1 MTELNMRSEIME
13 QAGDFGYF
21 YDDLDKV
28 FERIVEVLAEVDDTL
43 AGDGKTHYERRIGDA
58 RLLLNKLLDEL

>member
-1 MTELNMRSEIME
+1 ME

-28 FERIVEVLAEVDDTL
+28 FDRIVEALAEVEDTL
-43 AGDGKTHYERRIGDA
+43 AGDGKTPPEKRINDA